1 MRAVNGKSIS
11 PSPGVRTRIP
21 VAVVGVLATGEGRV
35 ATKRK
40 TINASLGL
48 YCSRHVQLLSWCP
61 FQKALNGER
70 LRRGDNRRASQ
81 SRVGDVSWNFLTFF
95 ALAALSVVSLRAIAS
110 PTPLVATVT
119 KLSAIVKF
127 PFHIPRFNVYY

>member
-1 MRAVNGKSIS
+1 MA
-11 PSPGVRTRIP
+11 PGEI
-21 VAVVGVLATGEGRV
+21 RV

-40 TINASLGL
+40 AIVATLGL
-48 YCSRHVQLLSWCP
+48 YCSRHVQFLSWCTS
-61 FQKALNGER
+61 QKALDGER
-70 LRRGDNRRASQ
+70 LRRGDDRRTSQ
-81 SRVGDVSWNFLTFF
+81 SRVGDVAWNFLTFF